1 MLWAIISLVVSALA
15 IGVAAY
21 FYKWVQALPVEE
33 EKIRNIGELIRN
45 GAFTFLKREYRILA
59 IFVAGIS
66 TGFINLSFTHMEGQ
80 RWRKHTCCCYIHCR
94 SSFVRS
100 GRICWHQRSHPG

>member
-45 GAFTFLKREYRILA
+45 GAFTFLKR
-59 IFVAGIS
+59 S
-66 TGFINLSFTHMEGQ
+66 TVFWPFLLPLYQYWF
-80 RWRKHTCCCYIHCR
+80 Y
-94 SSFVRS
+94 
-100 GRICWHQRSHPG
+100 

>member
-45 GAFTFLKREYRILA
+45 GAFTFFKTGVPYSGH
-59 IFVAGIS
+59 FCCHCIS

-80 RWRKHTCCCYIHCR
+80 RW
-94 SSFVRS
+94 
-100 GRICWHQRSHPG
+100 

>member
-33 EKIRNIGELIRN
+33 EKIRTSELIRN
-45 GAFTFLKREYRILA
+45 GAFTF
-59 IFVAGIS
+59 
-66 TGFINLSFTHMEGQ
+66 
-80 RWRKHTCCCYIHCR
+80 
-94 SSFVRS
+94 
-100 GRICWHQRSHPG
+100 